1 MVLARRRIAYS
12 DRLRLFAGGVAVM
25 NNVRLDTR
33 SIRYWRAINGRVDHE
48 ERDRGLAAAAVGV
61 AILVAAFLAACA
73 IHSIGA

>member
-1 MVLARRRIAYS
+1 
-12 DRLRLFAGGVAVM
+12 M

-33 SIRYWRAINGRVDHE
+33 AIRYWRAINGRVDHE
-48 ERDRGLAAAAVGV
+48 ERDRSLAAAAIGF